1 MHAFGKALGGGRRG
15 AQRAQAPLL
24 ALVATVVNVHRAAI
38 MNVSTRGAQPS
49 APDLPSEG
57 QDLLFR
63 ADTVQAFGKV
73 VWARDNQCGIE
84 LKSRLTRTNSSDC
97 GGLLICRPIR
107 VCRSK
112 GICRPVLSTQVEPY
126 AGVGF

>member
-38 MNVSTRGAQPS
+38 MNVSTRGAQLS

-84 LKSRLTRTNSSDC
+84 FKIPLNSHELERLRRAADLPTHP
-97 GGLLICRPIR
+97 GLSIQRD
-107 VCRSK
+107 
-112 GICRPVLSTQVEPY
+112 LSPSTEHP
-126 AGVGF
+126 G